1 MATFTKFRKTGEW
14 AIKAERHKQPGDWVI
29 VEKRDGTTRR
39 AQLGACLWAGDGAAI
54 YRIAGRDRTPAPEVP
69 RADDVRA
76 YDRARVEE
84 LPAALPA
91 VPMLEVDSAADE
103 LAAMLAR
110 PAKIADETP
119 QWIPSAD
126 AIVQRTG
133 VAIDVL
139 HEADRD
145 YVAEHLE
152 HEARDG
158 QTRHAPE
165 QDMRATAEIP
175 IF

>member
-1 MATFTKFRKTGEW
+1 MATFTKFRRTGEW
-14 AIKAERHKQPGDWVI
+14 AIKAERHNQPGDWVT

-39 AQLGACLWAGDGAAI
+39 AQLGACLWAGDAVAI
-54 YRIAGRDRTPAPEVP
+54 YRIAGREATPAPEVA
-69 RADDVRA
+69 RAIDVEVAAQTAALARA

-84 LPAALPA
+84 LPAAMPA
-91 VPMLEVDSAADE
+91 APMPEVDSAADE

-110 PAKIADETP
+110 PARIAD
-119 QWIPSAD
+119 
-126 AIVQRTG
+126 
-133 VAIDVL
+133 
-139 HEADRD
+139 DRD
-145 YVAEHLE
+145 YVTAHLE